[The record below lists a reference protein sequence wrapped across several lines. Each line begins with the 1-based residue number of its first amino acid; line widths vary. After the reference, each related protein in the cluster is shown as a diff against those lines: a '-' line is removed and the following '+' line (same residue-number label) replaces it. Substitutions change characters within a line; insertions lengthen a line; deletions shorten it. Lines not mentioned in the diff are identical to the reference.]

1 MVRVYLALYK
11 GKAAINT
18 PRDVVK
24 RIADSVVRLAT
35 CSSYSHCEIAVK
47 HPRDGLFD
55 CYSSSARDGG
65 VRIKTMPLPADKW
78 DLIPLPQSVAI
89 SASRLFHRTHGAGYD
104 WLGAIGAVL
113 KSPHSKSRW
122 FCSEWCA
129 YAIGYTN
136 PCRYSP
142 QTLYAAVSTKDRP
155 SEKMEETK

>member
-1 MVRVYLALYK
+1 MSKVYLAMYK
-11 GKAAINT
+11 GRKDGRGVKVWAA
-18 PRDVVK
+18 
-24 RIADSVVRLAT
+24 RIADWVVRT
-35 CSSYSHCEIAVK
+35 VTRSHYSHCEIAVE

-65 VRIKTMPLPADKW
+65 VRVKTMSLPADKW
-78 DLIPLPQSVAI
+78 DLIELPRAVALSV
-89 SASRLFHRTHGAGYD
+89 SRLFCRTHGAGYD
-104 WLGAIGAVL
+104 WLGAIGVVL

-129 YAIGYTN
+129 YVIGYTN